1 MRTKVLM
8 ALALLV
14 VCTSL
19 VAQEAKKDAPADQQ
33 KMMEAMMEAMMKAM
47 MPGDA
52 QKLLNDMVG
61 TFDVKVTAWMMPG
74 QPPTGGSGTAVS
86 TWIMDGRYVQ
96 QKFSGKFMGMPFEG
110 LGYTGYDNVKKSYW
124 STWVDNMGTG
134 VMTSTGS
141 TSDGGKTWKFQ
152 SSMPDP
158 MTGKD
163 TPEESQLTVTDHN
176 HYTMSMW
183 SPGPDGKMM
192 KMMEIAYTR
201 K

>member
-1 MRTKVLM
+1 MKTKVLM
-8 ALALLV
+8 ALALVV

-19 VAQEAKKDAPADQQ
+19 VAQEPKKDAPDQ
-33 KMMEAMMEAMMKAM
+33 KAMMEAMMKAM

-52 QKLLNDMVG
+52 HKLLDNMVG

-74 QPPTGGSGTAVS
+74 QPPTDGKGTAVN
-86 TWIMDGRYVQ
+86 TWVLGGRFVE
-96 QKFSGKFMGMPFEG
+96 QKFTGQFMGMPFEG
-110 LGYTGYDNVKKSYW
+110 IGYYGYDNVKKSYW

-141 TSDGGKTWKFQ
+141 TSDGGKSFKYT

-163 TPEESQLTVTDHN
+163 TPEETRITVVDHD
-176 HYTMSMW
+176 HHTLEMW
-183 SPGPDGKMM
+183 SPGPDGKMA
-192 KMMEIAYTR
+192 KMMAIDYSR
-201 K
+201 KQ

>member
-1 MRTKVLM
+1 MKTKVLL

-14 VCTSL
+14 VCTSV
-19 VAQEAKKDAPADQQ
+19 VAQEAKKDAAPDQ
-33 KMMEAMMEAMMKAM
+33 KAMMEAMMKAM

-52 QKLLNDMVG
+52 HKLLDNMVG

-74 QPPTGGSGTAVS
+74 TPPTDGKGTAVS
-86 TWIMDGRYVQ
+86 TWILGGRYVE
-96 QKFSGKFMGMPFEG
+96 QKFTGQFMGMPFEG
-110 LGYTGYDNVKKSYW
+110 LGYTGYDNVKKTYW

-141 TSDGGKTWKFQ
+141 TGDGGKTWKFM

-163 TPEESQLTVTDHN
+163 TPEESRLVVADHD
-176 HYTMSMW
+176 HYTMEMW
-183 SPGPDGKMM
+183 SPGPDGKMA
-192 KMMEIAYTR
+192 KMMEIAYSR
-201 K
+201 KK